1 MVQVHLDLSHVQDT
15 ADLVLEVHGATFAL
29 SSHSD
34 SSLLTATQDHQ
45 VLAAMPAD
53 RRCRFSH
60 FADLDEATLTGDGN
74 CVRWI
79 RVVRPAAEGSHL
91 PEVVL
96 LSHFLPEHQLRAHAR
111 RMITVA
117 GTPLGRLQAL
127 HRAGMAGRP
136 KVHSGKLA
144 ALGLT
149 GPLADP
155 ALLGDL
161 LVQAQTLVTT
171 EDTAAALAGHH
182 PELASTD
189 GYTTTIVLHDH
200 LFPDPAFDPDQH
212 ENVKALARAIA
223 AAGQP
228 PWSPVVACTDHNG
241 RPLVAG
247 YALDGIAEGQ
257 QLQTYGLRDDVQALT
272 VPVTARARQ
281 TASDDLKLAT
291 KTWNPT
297 TGTATV
303 RRAASARP
311 LTADAAGVDAGPSF
325 RWTVSDPTVHHGIG
339 VDPSSI
345 RLGADGTFSID
356 ASNGYLRTL
365 YAGYRL
371 LDDARKPLG
380 PTTKLYS
387 ISATN
392 SILGI
397 PCPTDPTSLTFDLG
411 SASAV
416 ELRFGSL
423 GVTDW
428 DPDVSL
434 EGALLTGLWQF
445 GIPVIFLAAGKAL
458 TSTKLFNK
466 IVNDRDLTAIAVAL
480 GVGVVGGAVPTAAAL
495 FNTKKVLFSFGDVV
509 LGLILQK
516 GLEKL
521 GTWLVEQAAEGAI
534 ASAFGPVGWAMRVAA
549 AALDIEAMAI
559 TTGECLS
566 SPASSTITVSRA
578 IDVRLTLT
586 PDPRHGR
593 RGDTASAVWPAVARG
608 YLVTLQLQ
616 GGGAPH
622 QVIGQLPATTD
633 GTPLEIRF
641 DDVPAGGKLRI
652 IAGVYST
659 NGWLAGTWQSDWLPA
674 VATDGTLLDLASH
687 SITELLVPLS
697 GDTQYVFK
705 ERMAITAGAYA
716 WQAGDPPSRT
726 RTALDCS
733 GSSSICDLVGI
744 TLNNGAEQV
753 GYAWRSSGQHLHPD
767 SADAPTSDEQLFAV
781 QNLSVL
787 ADPGAQLKT
796 STIGFTNQPA
806 IAYAP
811 STGPGTE
818 IDQRNFVVDPRG
830 GGMHLRQVHLDGSHD
845 FGLGD
850 PELPS
855 WGRLPLENVDAAAV
869 HDNQVIACSWQRQK
883 LMLLDLPASSNPD
896 ADAPTALMVSGRGLR
911 QGLVQ
916 GPRAITVAPDG
927 RILVLESINRRVQS
941 FDGLG
946 NPVPAFSPGPS
957 IASLPTSTVSN
968 DLDAGR
974 VPATLEQALRT
985 SGALLHATI
994 GATYATDLDS
1004 GHFRVTGDPLL
1015 TVLSAE
1021 GVDLAYDPEAMSD
1034 PTLSAQI
1041 TVLSAGHAWS
1051 IGDPRGHRWHL
1062 ELSDDG
1068 VDVYADISSAQ
1079 IHVEQAG
1086 QRWLVVDTFFG
1097 DSWRLSPS
1105 TGSAGATELRR
1116 ALSFFPLHGLRVGT
1130 VTYLD
1135 MAVEAQGNVYVLG
1148 YQNDGSAATDYL
1160 LDIYGPDGRF
1170 VSRTPDPSVTAHP
1183 GNVVAGKIT
1192 VDLFRNLYGL
1202 TYETLTAPSGAP
1214 QPGVAHWMP
1223 TPPLFTLPLTSQP
1236 HFADKNISAVQQ
1248 DFADHGVVLS
1258 PAAFVSVTDPEG
1270 AWTVRDG
1277 RTEYHVYR
1285 SGDGLQVYNVPA

>member
-1 MVQVHLDLSHVQDT
+1 M
-15 ADLVLEVHGATFAL
+15 LEVHGATFAL
-29 SSHSD
+29 SSHSG
-34 SSLLTATQDHQ
+34 SSLLTATDTHP
-45 VLAAMPAD
+45 VLAAMPSD
-53 RRCRFSH
+53 QRQRFTH
-60 FADLDEATLTGDGN
+60 FADVDETTLADEGN
-74 CVRWI
+74 CVRWVRVI
-79 RVVRPAAEGSHL
+79 RPPAEGSHL

-96 LSHFLPEHQLRAHAR
+96 ISHYLPEHQLRAHAR
-111 RMITVA
+111 RLITVA
-117 GTPLGRLQAL
+117 STPLSRLQAF
-127 HRAGMAGRP
+127 HRAGMEARP

-149 GPLADP
+149 TAPSDP

-161 LVQAQTLVTT
+161 LVQAQTLITI

-189 GYTTTIVLHDH
+189 GYATTIVLHDH
-200 LFPDPAFDPDQH
+200 LFPDAAHDSDQH

-223 AAGQP
+223 ADGQP
-228 PWSPVVACTDHNG
+228 PWSPVVDCQDHTG
-241 RPLVAG
+241 KPLVAG

-281 TASDDLKLAT
+281 TASNDLKLAT

-297 TGTATV
+297 IGTATI
-303 RRAASARP
+303 RRDASARP
-311 LTADAAGVDAGPSF
+311 LTVAADNAAQAF
-325 RWTVSDPTVHHGIG
+325 KWTVSDPTVHHGIG

-345 RLGADGTFSID
+345 KLGADGTFSID

-371 LDDARKPLG
+371 LDDARIPIG
-380 PTTKLYS
+380 PTTKLCS

-397 PCPTDPTSLTFDLG
+397 PCPTDPTSLAFNLG

-423 GVTDW
+423 GVTAW

-480 GVGVVGGAVPTAAAL
+480 GIGVVGGAVPTAAAL
-495 FNTKKVLFSFGDVV
+495 LNTKTVLFSFGDVV

-521 GTWLVEQAAEGAI
+521 GTWLVEEAAEGAI
-534 ASAFGPVGWAMRVAA
+534 ASALGPVGWVMRVAA

-559 TTGECLS
+559 TTGECLA
-566 SPASSTITVSRA
+566 SPAGSTITVSRA
-578 IDVRLTLT
+578 IDVKLALT

-593 RGDTASAVWPAVARG
+593 RGDTSSAVWPAVASN
-608 YLVTLQLQ
+608 YVVTLQLQ
-616 GGGAPH
+616 GGAAPH
-622 QVIGQLPATTD
+622 QLVGQFPATTG
-633 GTPLEIRF
+633 GTPLELRF

-652 IAGVYST
+652 IAGVYSA
-659 NGWLAGTWQSDWLPA
+659 NGWLAGSWQSDWLPA
-674 VATDGTLLDLASH
+674 VATDGTLLDLKSQH
-687 SITELLVPLS
+687 ITELLVPLS

-705 ERMAITAGAYA
+705 ERMALTAGAYA
-716 WQAGDPPSRT
+716 WQAGDPPNRT

-733 GSSSICDLVGI
+733 GSNSICELVGI
-744 TLNNGAEQV
+744 TMNNGAEQV

-767 SADAPTSDEQLFAV
+767 TADAPISDEQLFAV

-818 IDQRNFVVDPRG
+818 IDERNFIVDPRG
-830 GGMHLRQVHLDGSHD
+830 GGMHLRQVRLDGSHD

-850 PELPS
+850 PALPS

-869 HDNQVIACSWQRQK
+869 HDDQVIACSWQQQK
-883 LMLLDLPASSNPD
+883 LMLLKLPASSSPD
-896 ADAPTALMVSGRGLR
+896 ADAPTALMVSGKGLR
-911 QGLVQ
+911 EGLVQ

-957 IASLPTSTVSN
+957 IVSLSTSAVSA

-974 VPATLEQALRT
+974 VPAALEQALRT

-994 GATYATDLDS
+994 AATYTTNLDS
-1004 GHFRVTGDPLL
+1004 GHFRAIGDPLL
-1015 TVLSAE
+1015 KVLAAE

-1034 PTLSAQI
+1034 PALSAQI
-1041 TVLSAGHAWS
+1041 TVLTAGHAWT
-1051 IGDPRGHRWHL
+1051 IKDPRGHDWHL

-1086 QRWLVVDTFFG
+1086 QRWLVVDQFFG

-1105 TGSAGATELRR
+1105 TGSAGSTDLRR
-1116 ALSFFPLHGLRVGT
+1116 ALSFFPLRGMRIGE
-1130 VTYLD
+1130 VTYID
-1135 MAVEAQGNVYVLG
+1135 MAVEAQGYVYVLG
-1148 YQNDGSAATDYL
+1148 YQNEGSASTDYL

-1183 GNVVAGKIT
+1183 TNVVAGKIT

-1214 QPGVAHWMP
+1214 QPGLAHWMP
-1223 TPPLFTLPLTSQP
+1223 TPPVFTLPLTSQP

-1248 DFADHGVVLS
+1248 DFADHHVVLS
-1258 PAAFVSVTDPEG
+1258 GAAFISVTDPDG

-1277 RTEYHVYR
+1277 QTEYHVYR
-1285 SGDGLQVYNVPA
+1285 SGDGLQVYSVPA